1 MTLSPQSQEG
11 TSRTQPNAAGTPTAC
26 ATLNVPNVI
35 TVARLV
41 ITPIILWS
49 LINGHA
55 RSAFLLFVLAGISD
69 AVDGYL
75 AKRFNQRT
83 QFGAYLDPVAD
94 KLLIAGIFISLGWI
108 GELPAWLVFA
118 VVARDVMIVAG
129 VVISAVLARPV
140 RIQPL
145 RVSKLNTALQILLAA
160 VVLADNA
167 FMLGLGPLRDVL
179 VWVTVL
185 FTGLSLVAYA
195 RHWLEHMFTGVS
207 A

>member
-1 MTLSPQSQEG
+1 MSPQSRDG
-11 TSRTQPNAAGTPTAC
+11 TSRSQPNSAANPVAR
-26 ATLNVPNVI
+26 ATLNIPNVI
-35 TVARLV
+35 TVARVV

-49 LINGHA
+49 LINGQA
-55 RSAFLLFVLAGISD
+55 RPAFFLFVLAGISD

-94 KLLIAGIFISLGWI
+94 KLLIAGIFITLGWI

-118 VVARDVMIVAG
+118 VVARDVLIVAG
-129 VVISAVLARPV
+129 VLLSALLARPV

-167 FMLGLGPLRDVL
+167 FVLGLGPLRDIL

-185 FTGLSLVAYA
+185 FTGLSLLAYV
-195 RHWLEHMFTGVS
+195 RHWLEHMLTGVS